1 VSGAPAFLLSE
12 ALRGE
17 GARLV
22 DAQDRSV
29 INPLQARD
37 VVAHVVSG
45 HRSVIAGIRG
55 GQSTPFGADED
66 PRQAWEEASRAIN
79 EITADPAILAKE
91 IDGPIGKMPAGQI
104 IGQFVTM
111 DLLVHTWAEIVPG
124 DTVLL
129 HAAAGGVGHEDMR
142 DWLEMVD
149 ALGELRVLEGVDW
162 QENIGRIAEML
173 VHTDGAPAV
182 LFDKI
187 PGYPDG
193 YRILT
198 NAQGERP
205 RLAVSLGLP
214 AGITA
219 FDLMDEWERRMDTVK
234 PISPA
239 IVSDGPVTENVF
251 EGNAI
256 DLWKFPTPKWHEQ
269 DGGRYLGTGVCVI
282 TKDPD
287 SDWINMGTYRVM
299 IHDSSHT
306 GLYISPG
313 KHGRIHRD
321 KAFERGEPLPVVV
334 VPGMD
339 PLLFIASC
347 LEMAPGVNELAWVG
361 GMRGRPVECL
371 RGQYTGLPIPVRAEI
386 ALEGVLHPTERRLEG
401 PFGEW
406 TGYYA
411 SASRDEPV
419 FEVKALYY
427 RDNPIILGVPPEKP
441 PYEAHRF
448 RQYLRSANLRRELR
462 LVGVPDVVG
471 AWCHT
476 VGGCRLFNVVSIK
489 QRYPGHARQAGH
501 VASQC
506 RAGAYLGRI
515 TVVVDEDI
523 DITDLNEVMWA
534 VCTRSD
540 PERSLDIIHRA
551 WSGPLDPAIEPGKK
565 GFNSRM
571 IIDATRPWE
580 WKDRF
585 PPPIGPTQATKRIKR
600 ARWGWLI
607 KR

>member
-1 VSGAPAFLLSE
+1 MTLQLEQPA
-12 ALRGE
+12 AAQ
-17 GARLV
+17 ARLV
-22 DAQDRSV
+22 SLNGATDGSQRRALAEQLRTTG
-29 INPLQARD
+29 
-37 VVAHVVSG
+37 VAH
-45 HRSVIAGIRG
+45 
-55 GQSTPFGADED
+55 ED
-66 PRQAWEEASRAIN
+66 
-79 EITADPAILAKE
+79 L
-91 IDGPIGKMPAGQI
+91 
-104 IGQFVTM
+104 
-111 DLLVHTWAEIVPG
+111 
-124 DTVLL
+124 
-129 HAAAGGVGHEDMR
+129 R

-149 ALGELRVLEGVDW
+149 ALGELKVLEGVDW

-173 VHTDGAPAV
+173 VHTDGSPAV

-187 PGYPDG
+187 PGYPGG
-193 YRILT
+193 YRILV

-214 AGITA
+214 STISA
-219 FDLMDEWERRMDTVK
+219 FELMDEWERRMDTTQPLMPTIVANG
-234 PISPA
+234 PI
-239 IVSDGPVTENVF
+239 TETVV
-251 EGNAI
+251 EGDAV
-256 DLWKFPTPKWHEQ
+256 DLDTFPTPKWHEQ
-269 DGGRYLGTGVCVI
+269 DGGRYIGTGVGVI

-287 SDWINMGTYRVM
+287 SDWVNMGTYRLM
-299 IHDSSHT
+299 IHDRNHT

-321 KAFERGEPLPVVV
+321 KAFERGESLPAVAVI
-334 VPGMD
+334 GLD
-339 PLLFIASC
+339 PLLFLASC
-347 LEMAPGVNELAWVG
+347 LEMMPGVNELAWVG
-361 GMRGRPVECL
+361 GLRGRPVECIIG
-371 RGQYTGLPIPVRAEI
+371 RHTGLPIPARAEI
-386 ALEGVLHPTERRLEG
+386 ALEGILHHDQKQLEG

-411 SASRDEPV
+411 SASREEPV
-419 FEVKALYY
+419 FEVKAVYH
-427 RDNPIILGVPPEKP
+427 RDDPIILGVPPEKP

-476 VGGCRLFNVVSIK
+476 VGGCRLFNVVAIK

-534 VCTRSD
+534 VCTRAD

-565 GFNSRM
+565 GFNSRL

-580 WKDRF
+580 WREKF
-585 PPPIGPTQATKRIKR
+585 PPAIGPTPEQKRITR
-600 ARWGWLI
+600 ERWGWIL
-607 KR
+607 K

>member
-1 VSGAPAFLLSE
+1 MTLELERAQQVDGVAD
-12 ALRGE
+12 
-17 GARLV
+17 ARLGSLKSR
-22 DAQDRSV
+22 RSESE
-29 INPLQARD
+29 QRD
-37 VVAHVVSG
+37 
-45 HRSVIAGIRG
+45 
-55 GQSTPFGADED
+55 
-66 PRQAWEEASRAIN
+66 
-79 EITADPAILAKE
+79 
-91 IDGPIGKMPAGQI
+91 
-104 IGQFVTM
+104 
-111 DLLVHTWAEIVPG
+111 LVERLRT
-124 DTVLL
+124 
-129 HAAAGGVGHEDMR
+129 GGVQHEDMR
-142 DWLEMVD
+142 DWLEQVD

-182 LFDKI
+182 LFDHI

-193 YRILT
+193 YRVLT

-214 AGITA
+214 VGISA

-234 PISPA
+234 PIPPE
-239 IVSDGPVTENVF
+239 IVDTGPVLENVF
-251 EGNAI
+251 EGDDI
-256 DLWKFPTPKWHEQ
+256 DLERFPTPKWHEQ
-269 DGGRYLGTGVCVI
+269 DGGRYLGTGVCLI

-299 IHDSSHT
+299 IHDKNHT

-321 KAFERGEPLPVVV
+321 KAFEKNEP
-334 VPGMD
+334 
-339 PLLFIASC
+339 
-347 LEMAPGVNELAWVG
+347 AWVG

-371 RGQYTGLPIPVRAEI
+371 RGQYTGLPIPARAEI
-386 ALEGVLHPTERRLEG
+386 AMEGFLHPTDRKLEG

-419 FEVKALYY
+419 FEVKALYH

-476 VGGCRLFNVVSIK
+476 VGGCRLFNVVAIK

-565 GFNSRM
+565 GFNSRL

-580 WKDRF
+580 WKEKF
-585 PPPIGPTQATKRIKR
+585 PPAIGPSPEQKRITR
-600 ARWGWLI
+600 ERWGWIL
-607 KR
+607 KGNG